1 MTPSMVSQILE
12 RSQTFLPRKIET
24 DDGRQ
29 QAAEL
34 VSHRTVACGLW
45 GHGGLRLMI
54 YPPLELE
61 VVFTIHQLTPRQRDM
76 KGEMGLPRF
85 GPVVIEQCR
94 PSAVLWG

>member
-1 MTPSMVSQILE
+1 M
-12 RSQTFLPRKIET
+12 
-24 DDGRQ
+24 
-29 QAAEL
+29 
-34 VSHRTVACGLW
+34 
-45 GHGGLRLMI
+45 MI